1 MLPGSEGTLWS
12 IKGLKGKQYIANS
25 VTEKKER
32 DIRIRLTEES
42 LERIPDPVKLDPDE
56 LQKYAERALDIGLR
70 ILQQISVV
78 EGIGQ
83 QAEEI
88 VRRVNTKAGEIPD
101 EVAEAVKKLIGTEE
115 GQVLRPVQLQLE
127 TLLRLTDPSV
137 DASVPKWIEE
147 MTKSGFS
154 EQAEPLVEAIEELQ
168 DALVV
173 AGIIDEYKEGTPLKG
188 DYEDHVNDRLQE
200 WADKSSSLFRPN
212 VEFTKNTTGSKQKTT
227 GDVVVEVK
235 SESGN
240 TISICVEA
248 KNYGAGNKRGK
259 LDVERSLDEGI
270 SNRNCIAGLYVN
282 KERSG
287 FSDQLGY
294 WYEGVI
300 DDWPYVVVTDEYLEL
315 GIRSLIS
322 RIKINE
328 MSSSTNKLDTTTLTM
343 RVEELKAGIKTL
355 NTMKNKANRIS
366 TLSGEIE
373 DLAQDGYQ
381 DLGKKLTAIE
391 KLIED
396 AAEN

>member
-1 MLPGSEGTLWS
+1 M
-12 IKGLKGKQYIANS
+12 
-25 VTEKKER
+25 
-32 DIRIRLTEES
+32 
-42 LERIPDPVKLDPDE
+42 
-56 LQKYAERALDIGLR
+56 DIGLR

-147 MTKSGFS
+147 MTKEGFS
-154 EQAEPLVEAIEELQ
+154 EQAERLVEAIEKLQ

-173 AGIIDEYKEGTPLKG
+173 AKIIDEYKEGTPLKG

-282 KERSG
+282 KERAG
-287 FSDQLGY
+287 FTDQLGY
-294 WYEGVI
+294 WYEGAI
-300 DDWPYVVVTDEYLEL
+300 DDWPYVVVTDKYLEL

-396 AAEN
+396 ATEN